1 MAKTGHKHPYVT
13 DSAVVAQPGQT
24 VEGADQLSSRIFLQ
38 TTPENFKVRE
48 SEMRSREGQEG

>member
-1 MAKTGHKHPYVT
+1 MAETGHKHPYVT

-24 VEGADQLSSRIFLQ
+24 VEGADQLSSPIFLP

-48 SEMRSREGQEG
+48 AEMKTREGQEG